1 MSAADADAF
10 GAQLLRRREAVFRF
24 AVLRA
29 LVFRRDVVFRAAVLR
44 DVVLRDRAVVRFA
57 ELRFVVPRFAVLR
70 FVVLRLRLDELFF
83 RRDWPDSDIAMAIA
97 CLRLFT
103 FLPDPLRSEPR
114 LCSPITFLTLRR

>member
-1 MSAADADAF
+1 
-10 GAQLLRRREAVFRF
+10 LPRRAAVFRF
-24 AVLRA
+24 AVLRGV
-29 LVFRRDVVFRAAVLR
+29 VFRRVVVLRVVVLREVDLR
-44 DVVLRDRAVVRFA
+44 DVVLRERAVVRFA
-57 ELRFVVPRFAVLR
+57 GLRFVVRFALA
-70 FVVLRLRLDELFF
+70 RLRLDELFF